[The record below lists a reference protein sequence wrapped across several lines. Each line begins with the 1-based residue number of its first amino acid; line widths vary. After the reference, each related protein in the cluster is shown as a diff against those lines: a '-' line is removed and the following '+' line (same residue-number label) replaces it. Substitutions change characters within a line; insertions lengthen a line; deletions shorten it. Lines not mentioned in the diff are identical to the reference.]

1 MWCLDRIYQLNKSRR
16 WCRCKWD
23 ITIEYLTRALFENI
37 WQFCTWSIR
46 FIALTDMCSFCWK
59 KCEPRPKLFLQLDA
73 FSTFRGVHTLIFTY
87 VPYIV
92 IGLHEEPENFYKEKR
107 SVAFVTGHLFTF
119 LVVFSLIGLVT
130 TQILICD
137 NQIIWRLK
145 ILLRTIVAALLK
157 TKTDGR
163 FV

>member
-1 MWCLDRIYQLNKSRR
+1 MHCSR
-16 WCRCKWD
+16 
-23 ITIEYLTRALFENI
+23 NI

-46 FIALTDMCSFCWK
+46 FIVLTDMCSFWWK
-59 KCEPRPKLFLQLDA
+59 KCEPRPKLFLRLDA
-73 FSTFRGVHTLIFTY
+73 FSTFRGVHNWFSHMCLIL
-87 VPYIV
+87 
-92 IGLHEEPENFYKEKR
+92 LHEEPENFYKEKR

-157 TKTDGR
+157 TKTALFKTKTALFKTKDIKKR
-163 FV
+163 PRNISQ

>member
-1 MWCLDRIYQLNKSRR
+1 MCLIL
-16 WCRCKWD
+16 
-23 ITIEYLTRALFENI
+23 
-37 WQFCTWSIR
+37 
-46 FIALTDMCSFCWK
+46 
-59 KCEPRPKLFLQLDA
+59 
-73 FSTFRGVHTLIFTY
+73 
-87 VPYIV
+87 
-92 IGLHEEPENFYKEKR
+92 LHEEPENFYKEKR

-137 NQIIWRLK
+137 NQIIRRLK